1 MVERSTLGLILLS
14 SFILALS
21 FRDLLVISAHEQDS
35 STKQTILTTD
45 KSFEQLEAV
54 DPFDDVDVDHF

>member
-21 FRDLLVISAHEQDS
+21 FRDLLVISAHEEDT
-35 STKQTILTTD
+35 STTPTVLTTD
-45 KSFEQLEAV
+45 KSFEQPDDT
-54 DPFDDVDVDHF
+54 DPFDEEEVNHY